1 MSPGQAPAGQGSK
14 GLSAGSGITYTT
26 DFRERGEARR
36 RRRGSM
42 RPVVADSEEEGWSE
56 LLLETCKTWKTGHFR
71 QSGSPT
77 GSFKCKI
84 EIFGDKDQS
93 DLLA

>member
-1 MSPGQAPAGQGSK
+1 
-14 GLSAGSGITYTT
+14 
-26 DFRERGEARR
+26 
-36 RRRGSM
+36 M